1 MIKITNYFHP
11 MIRLNDCL
19 VFYATVFQ
27 PYNDTHDKSMI
38 KIFLAYTYYGKRC
51 MNQRVKIIFAY
62 VV

>member
-19 VFYATVFQ
+19 VFYAT
-27 PYNDTHDKSMI
+27 YNDTHDKSMI